1 MIDLK
6 SREISK
12 LFPGNITLNQSKDAG
27 MVLVLICLIIGYFWE
42 YKFVIPLS
50 IILVL
55 GNMIWPKI
63 FLPFARI
70 WFGVSNILGMVMSKV
85 ILGVVFLFLVTP
97 MGVVRKL
104 LGKDSMQLKKWK
116 KGTTSVFKMRDHT
129 FKPEEIE
136 KPY

>member
-1 MIDLK
+1 MIDLR

-12 LFPGNITLNQSKDAG
+12 LFPRNITPNQSKDAG
-27 MVLVLICLIIGYFWE
+27 MALLLICLIIGYFWE

-55 GNMIWPKI
+55 SNMIWPKI

-70 WFGVSNILGMVMSKV
+70 WFGVSNVLGIVMSKV
-85 ILGVVFLFLVTP
+85 ILGVVFFLLVTP

-104 LGKDSMQLKKWK
+104 LGKDSMQLKQWK
-116 KGTTSVFKMRDHT
+116 KGTASVFKMRDHT
-129 FKPEEIE
+129 FTPGEIE

>member
-1 MIDLK
+1 MIDLR
-6 SREISK
+6 SREKSK

-27 MVLVLICLIIGYFWE
+27 MALVLICLIIGHFWE

-55 GNMIWPKI
+55 SNMVWPKT

-70 WFGVSNILGMVMSKV
+70 WFGVSNFLGIVMSKV

-97 MGVVRKL
+97 MGILRKL

-116 KGTTSVFKMRDHT
+116 NGTTSVFKMRDHT
-129 FKPEEIE
+129 FKPGEIE

>member
-1 MIDLK
+1 MIDLR
-6 SREISK
+6 SREIMK
-12 LFPGNITLNQSKDAG
+12 LFPRNISLNQSKDAG
-27 MVLVLICLIIGYFWE
+27 MVLVLICLITGYFWE

-50 IILVL
+50 IMLVI

-70 WFGVSNILGMVMSKV
+70 WFGVSNILGMVMSKL
-85 ILGVVFLFLVTP
+85 ILGAIYFLLVTP

-116 KGTTSVFKMRDHT
+116 NGTTSVFKMRDHT
-129 FKPEEIE
+129 FKPGEIE